1 MNKKNNKPTP
11 IFEYESMCFFGGHF
25 NIKIFSDGSITKH
38 EINYSKLGS
47 NENLACNNDTLQSF
61 VDLDLTKKVEAI
73 INANKE
79 KLKSLP
85 KELTNL
91 HILDGAV
98 ETVRFGR
105 MKFEGNNMFTE
116 NLENEIEDYKKNP
129 INEIDDFILPL
140 YELQKVFFEIR
151 KLVNDYIGDE
161 DFM

>member
-1 MNKKNNKPTP
+1 MNKKNNKPIP

-25 NIKIFSDGSITKH
+25 NIKIFSDGSITKL
-38 EINYSKLGS
+38 ES

-61 VDLDLTKKVEAI
+61 VDLDLAKKVEAI

-85 KELTNL
+85 RELSNL
-91 HILDGAV
+91 HILDGAI